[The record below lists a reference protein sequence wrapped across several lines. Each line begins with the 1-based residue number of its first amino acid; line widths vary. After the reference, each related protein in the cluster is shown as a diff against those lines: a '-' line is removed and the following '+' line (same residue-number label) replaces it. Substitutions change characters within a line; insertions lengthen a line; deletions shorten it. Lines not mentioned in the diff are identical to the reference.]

1 MRRLRLFIALSFAVA
16 LPSSAF
22 AEIADKM
29 ASESWLWG
37 QGVVLGAVA
46 LGLSFWRPWLA
57 LLPALLGALLL
68 LSAWG
73 DAHDPMFSTAMN
85 RELGPNYTLVSYVT
99 ALIPVAVAVAVI
111 GLHIW
116 HRRRGGLPPNTSFE
130 RTRER

>member
-1 MRRLRLFIALSFAVA
+1 MRPFRLAIAFSLAVA

-37 QGVVLGAVA
+37 QGVFLGAVA
-46 LGLSFWRPWLA
+46 LVLGLWRPWLA

-73 DAHDPMFSTAMN
+73 DAHDPMFSTSMH

-99 ALIPVAVAVAVI
+99 ALIPVAVAIAVMSR
-111 GLHIW
+111 HIW
-116 HRRRGGLPPNTSFE
+116 RRRRGALPPNNSFE
-130 RTRER
+130 RTREG

>member
-1 MRRLRLFIALSFAVA
+1 MRRLRLVIAFLLAVA

-46 LGLSFWRPWLA
+46 LGLGCWRPWLA

-73 DAHDPMFSTAMN
+73 DAHDPMFSTAMH
-85 RELGPNYTLVSYVT
+85 RELGPNYSLVSYVT
-99 ALIPVAVAVAVI
+99 ALIPMTVAFAVI
-111 GLHIW
+111 GRHIW
-116 HRRRGGLPPNTSFE
+116 RSRRGALPPNTSFE
-130 RTRER
+130 RTRGG